1 MRRWLRWPWRQA
13 GVEAAAWSGVAL
25 LEWSL
30 HWSAAAV
37 SVVPVGLAAYFRRQR
52 PVLAA
57 ALLSVAILL
66 PAQLGWPFDH
76 PAGPYV
82 ALVLAIVMAY
92 SLGSSVSLPAAA
104 TGLAILLIANSGGFL
119 WYTDGSVMDALL
131 PVLGLGAPWVA
142 GRVVYALRRTAG
154 QLALRTQE
162 LEAAQEEIA
171 RLSALGER
179 RRIARELH
187 DVIAH
192 GVTLMVVQAGAAER
206 VMLSD
211 SEAAAEAMNRVQEA
225 GREAISDLSRMLGML
240 GEQDDDSLTP
250 VPSAAELPALASSV
264 TEAGLDTHLF
274 VDTAVEEESIPPGVG
289 LALYRITQEALTNAM
304 RRGVTEAGVT
314 LCRRPPG
321 LELEIVT
328 GAGGDLALS
337 GTGKGM
343 EGMRERVALYGGE
356 LRANTLPDGGFRILV
371 KFTNDAR

>member
-1 MRRWLRWPWRQA
+1 MPRWLRWSWRQA

-66 PAQLGWPFDH
+66 PVQLGWPFDH

-82 ALVLAIVMAY
+82 ALVLAIVLAY
-92 SLGSSVSLPAAA
+92 SLGSRAALPAAA

-162 LEAAQEEIA
+162 LEDAQEEIA

-187 DVIAH
+187 DVVAH

-206 VMLSD
+206 VLLSD

-225 GREAISDLSRMLGML
+225 GREAISELSRMLGML
-240 GEQDDDSLTP
+240 GEDDDDNLSP

-264 TEAGLDTHLF
+264 AEAGLDTHLF
-274 VDTAVEEESIPPGVG
+274 VDTAVEKESIPPGVG

-328 GAGGDLALS
+328 GAGGDLALN

-356 LRANTLPDGGFRILV
+356 LRADTLPDGGFRILV
-371 KFTNDAR
+371 KFTSDSG